1 MSSRIVKRE
10 MAAETSRTTT
20 SSSAPFAA
28 SKLFWRTSYAIMVP
42 TTQKT
47 SAAVNNE
54 NFEASERNG
63 AGRAGMASAAGDAPF
78 EGSAIILVHRL
89 S

>member
-1 MSSRIVKRE
+1 M
-10 MAAETSRTTT
+10 MT
-20 SSSAPFAA
+20 
-28 SKLFWRTSYAIMVP
+28 

-47 SAAVNNE
+47 SAAVKNE

-63 AGRAGMASAAGDAPF
+63 AGRAGVLSAVGDSPF
-78 EGSAIILVHRL
+78 EGSAIIFVHRL